1 MKRGCKLIARS
12 QSVWLVWDSFWSA
25 PAERNIGCV
34 LNKHYQTKKGISA
47 TAEIHSYSDNRGIM
61 APCTWTVAGCV
72 GAGPRGSAAGGGIA
86 GVMPEV
92 GREGLGCP
100 GTGEREW
107 G

>member
-1 MKRGCKLIARS
+1 M
-12 QSVWLVWDSFWSA
+12 
-25 PAERNIGCV
+25 
-34 LNKHYQTKKGISA
+34 
-47 TAEIHSYSDNRGIM
+47 
-61 APCTWTVAGCV
+61 VAGCV

-100 GTGEREW
+100 GTGERAR